1 MVNKLPNTDTDV
13 ASNFSVRGEFAYLAP
28 GAPKGT
34 NFDGEATAYIDDFEG
49 TQGNI
54 DLLSPF
60 AWNLSSRP
68 LDLGRIYSQ
77 GNEDAL
83 GIQNGFDRALLN
95 WYTID
100 PIFYGTQRPS
110 GITDDDV
117 SNLYTR
123 RVFIREIFPEID
135 LVQGQQAIIN
145 TLDLTYYPSERG
157 PYNFDPTAANGQA
170 LNPNDSWAGITRQIT
185 STDFE
190 QANVEYIEFWV
201 QDPFLDNPTGQGGK
215 LTINLGNISED
226 VLKDGKKQFE
236 NGLPEDGNIDFLQ
249 NINLQTPYAVPQN
262 QSLIYTFGTL
272 GQERINQDVGYDGYD
287 DLEEQD
293 IVAFMSQQTGTALDF
308 GADPSLDNYAYFL
321 ILNMYM
327 DINYDHFIY
336 SCW

>member
-34 NFDGEATAYIDDFEG
+34 DFDGEATAYIDDFEG

-117 SNLYTR
+117 SR
-123 RVFIREIFPEID
+123 
-135 LVQGQQAIIN
+135 
-145 TLDLTYYPSERG
+145 
-157 PYNFDPTAANGQA
+157 
-170 LNPNDSWAGITRQIT
+170 
-185 STDFE
+185 
-190 QANVEYIEFWV
+190 
-201 QDPFLDNPTGQGGK
+201 
-215 LTINLGNISED
+215 
-226 VLKDGKKQFE
+226 
-236 NGLPEDGNIDFLQ
+236 
-249 NINLQTPYAVPQN
+249 
-262 QSLIYTFGTL
+262 LIYKTCF
-272 GQERINQDVGYDGYD
+272 Y
-287 DLEEQD
+287 
-293 IVAFMSQQTGTALDF
+293 
-308 GADPSLDNYAYFL
+308 
-321 ILNMYM
+321 
-327 DINYDHFIY
+327 
-336 SCW
+336 